1 MPKNQQS
8 DPQVQFL
15 VMSLTNLVAETVEAK
30 CNTLTS
36 RERKTLERR
45 ILKAV
50 EMFVARPGAAGPSR
64 KTDAKT
70 QATSSAPG
78 DGATRRTA

>member
-1 MPKNQQS
+1 MARKTETEM

-15 VMSLTNLVAETVEAK
+15 VMSLTNVVAEAVEAK
-30 CNTLTS
+30 CASLTP

-50 EMFVARPGAAGPSR
+50 QLFEARPKVAVASR
-64 KTDAKT
+64 GSR
-70 QATSSAPG
+70 Q
-78 DGATRRTA
+78 

>member
-1 MPKNQQS
+1 MPKKPDP
-8 DPQVQFL
+8 DPQVAFL

-30 CNTLTS
+30 CSTLTA

-50 EMFVARPGAAGPSR
+50 EMFVARPRGALVR
-64 KTDAKT
+64 KDPKT
-70 QATSSAPG
+70 QATS
-78 DGATRRTA
+78 

>member
-1 MPKNQQS
+1 MGCKDVEMPKKPDP
-8 DPQVQFL
+8 DPQVAFL

-30 CNTLTS
+30 CSTLTA

-50 EMFVARPGAAGPSR
+50 EMFVARAKGTSR
-64 KTDAKT
+64 RNDAKT
-70 QATSSAPG
+70 QATS
-78 DGATRRTA
+78 

>member
-1 MPKNQQS
+1 MGCKDVEMPKKTAS
-8 DPQVQFL
+8 DPQVAFL

-30 CNTLTS
+30 CSTLTS

-50 EMFVARPGAAGPSR
+50 EMFVARRSPS
-64 KTDAKT
+64 
-70 QATSSAPG
+70 S
-78 DGATRRTA
+78 